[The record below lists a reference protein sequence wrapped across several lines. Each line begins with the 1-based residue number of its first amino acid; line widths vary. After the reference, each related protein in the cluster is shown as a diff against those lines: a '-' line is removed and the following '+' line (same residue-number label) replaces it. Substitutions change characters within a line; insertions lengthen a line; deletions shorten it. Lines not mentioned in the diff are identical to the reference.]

1 MTPPNLSLLFVM
13 VCFWVTLWL
22 VQRFLI
28 RPVGA
33 VADERQRRLDDAQQE
48 WAAKNEEHLAA
59 VARVEDELGGAAR
72 EAGKV
77 RAEARQKAMDK
88 RQKGLADA
96 RARADERLI
105 AVLDSLEH
113 EAEAARAELR
123 QQAEA
128 LARLRAGRLL
138 GREIA
143 SCSGL
148 WVGG

>member
-13 VCFWVTLWL
+13 VCFWMTLWL

-33 VADERQRRLDDAQQE
+33 VVDDRQRRVDDAQQE

-59 VARVEDELGGAAR
+59 VARVEDELGTAAK

-77 RAEARQKAMDK
+77 RAEARQAAMIE

-96 RARADERLI
+96 RARADERLV
-105 AVLDSLEH
+105 AVLDGLDH
-113 EAEAARAELR
+113 EAEAARSELQ
-123 QQAEA
+123 QQAEE
-128 LARLRAGRLL
+128 LARLLAGRLL

-143 SCSGL
+143 S
-148 WVGG
+148 